1 MPAVAT
7 HAAALCR
14 MLAAAA
20 VWCNICTCTR
30 SWNVMHVDQLQNC
43 QVPLCQGSQSIFFTS
58 KSNTPKKRSALIFLL
73 LNSNLGRHDALL
85 YYTYVVVLLM
95 LILWCIYCSEGHPRV
110 IDESRAKQLESELGS
125 RCRYYETCAT
135 YGLNVEHVFTDGEL
149 WKLTP

>member
-20 VWCNICTCTR
+20 IWCNTCTCTR
-30 SWNVMHVDQLQNC
+30 SWNVMHVDQLWNC
-43 QVPLCQGSQSIFFTS
+43 KMPLCQGSQSIFFTS
-58 KSNTPKKRSALIFLL
+58 KSIKPKKRSTLIFLL
-73 LNSNLGRHDALL
+73 LNSNLGRH
-85 YYTYVVVLLM
+85 VVLLM